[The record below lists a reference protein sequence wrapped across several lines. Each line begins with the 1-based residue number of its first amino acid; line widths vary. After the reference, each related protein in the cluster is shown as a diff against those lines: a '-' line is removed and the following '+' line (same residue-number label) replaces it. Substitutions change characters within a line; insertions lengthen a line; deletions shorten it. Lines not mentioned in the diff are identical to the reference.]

1 MVAANGLV
9 NSQTPVTFQVEII
22 LEHFPIPINLSS
34 SQSKEWKA
42 ARSTLPQASHKRA
55 ATYQVLNRSNQG
67 NLQSMEKLPTKPNT
81 SKAVTAIKI
90 KNTLFFITGKAP
102 WPITYLQQKHPKGNG
117 INTVHFHIQ
126 LCFPYPPPVLA
137 TLNILEGAGQ

>member
-1 MVAANGLV
+1 MEGSKKHTATG
-9 NSQTPVTFQVEII
+9 
-22 LEHFPIPINLSS
+22 FPQEGSNLPGFKQIKPGKLAIN
-34 SQSKEWKA
+34 
-42 ARSTLPQASHKRA
+42 
-55 ATYQVLNRSNQG
+55 
-67 NLQSMEKLPTKPNT
+67 EKLPKKPNT

-90 KNTLFFITGKAP
+90 KNTLFFITGRAP

-126 LCFPYPPPVLA
+126 LCFPYPPPAPA